1 MTKKICLIVLVL
13 TLPIFAQYGFEFTC
27 LDDTVKYA
35 NLNDAVDFYFR
46 LHNTGSLQDVY
57 EFDCTIIDS
66 APGWSVLY
74 CVGGVCVEPG
84 IIMYDSLDAG
94 EMDTSIVV
102 HVYTADSAGTEVV
115 NLRVASMGNPTLRDS
130 INVYVTAPPGIEE
143 NWSKGIQNPILQIYP
158 NPFRQMTD
166 IRCKMADDLRSTS
179 EVECETVSL
188 AIYDATGQLVKE
200 FTHLTSYQSSINQV
214 AWDGRD
220 DSGNTVPA
228 GVYFVY
234 LNVGD
239 SKRIE
244 KVVLLR

>member
-13 TLPIFAQYGFEFTC
+13 TLPIFAQYAFEFTC

-46 LHNTGSLQDVY
+46 LHNTGSLQDIY

-66 APGWSVLY
+66 APGWSVVY

-94 EMDTSIVV
+94 EMDTSIIV

-158 NPFRQMTD
+158 NPFRQVTD
-166 IRCKMADDLRSTS
+166 IILQITDKNPGS
-179 EVECETVSL
+179 TVSL
-188 AIYDATGQLVKE
+188 KIYDATGRLIKD
-200 FTHLTSYQSSINQV
+200 FSRTTRSALRPTLII
-214 AWDGRD
+214 WDGRD